1 MPGLIKIYMATRQKY
16 SEARDAIFGEL
27 YEIALKDPRVIVLSA
42 DTGAKKFKDF
52 QETIPK
58 QFYNIGISEQNAISA
73 AAGLAL
79 TGKHVFVFGIA
90 NFVTVRPFEQ
100 IRIDV
105 CGMNVPV
112 TILAG
117 GTGYV
122 YSYDGLTHHMRENI
136 ALLRTLPNMT
146 IWSPSDYTMTA
157 GLVHLA
163 YKKKGP
169 SCIFFDKGPF
179 SRIYDDLGQGFSSG
193 IKVLASGKDITIIA
207 TGIMITQAFQLVEEL
222 RRHGLEAGLIDCYRL
237 KPVNESL
244 LLAALKGSKRIVTL
258 EEHSLYGGLGS
269 IIREVLGN
277 SNLLLPIKSF
287 GIGDEYRFEVGNR
300 DYLWA
305 LDGLDVTS
313 MTKAIRQWMKTI

>member
-1 MPGLIKIYMATRQKY
+1 MVIRQKY
-16 SEARDAIFGEL
+16 SETRDAVFGEL
-27 YEIALKDPRVIVLSA
+27 YEIALKDPAVIVFSA
-42 DTGAKKFKDF
+42 DTGARKFADF
-52 QETIPK
+52 QATIPK

-79 TGKHVFVFGIA
+79 TGKRVFVFGIA

-122 YSYDGLTHHMRENI
+122 YSSDGLTHHMRENI

-146 IWSPSDYTMTA
+146 LWSPSDYTMSA

-179 SRIYDDLGQGFSSG
+179 RRIYDDLDQDFSSG
-193 IKVLASGKDITIIA
+193 VRVLARGKDITIIA
-207 TGIMITQAFQLVEEL
+207 TGIMVTQAFGLKAEL
-222 RRHGLEAGLIDCYRL
+222 SRHGIRAGLIDCYRL

-244 LLAALKGSKRIVTL
+244 LLATLRGSKRIVTL

-269 IIREVLGN
+269 MVREVLGN
-277 SNLLLPIKSF
+277 RNVDLPVKSF
-287 GIGDEYRFEVGNR
+287 GIGDEWRFEVGSR
-300 DYLWA
+300 DYLWK

-313 MTKAIRQWMKTI
+313 MTKAIINWIKTA